1 MIKCENVKKRK
12 GASYAAG
19 KVRNIMNEILKL
31 QVDLIK
37 EMQKALKI
45 VQEEMENE
53 ETVTYRAD
61 KASTVLVRLAITF
74 EKTQPKYITL
84 DGDANAEN
92 YKNEKNR

>member
-1 MIKCENVKKRK
+1 M
-12 GASYAAG
+12 SSAAG

-45 VQEEMENE
+45 VQEEMENK

-61 KASTVLVRLAITF
+61 KASTILVRLAMAF

-84 DGDANAEN
+84 DGDVNDIN
-92 YKNEKNR
+92 DK